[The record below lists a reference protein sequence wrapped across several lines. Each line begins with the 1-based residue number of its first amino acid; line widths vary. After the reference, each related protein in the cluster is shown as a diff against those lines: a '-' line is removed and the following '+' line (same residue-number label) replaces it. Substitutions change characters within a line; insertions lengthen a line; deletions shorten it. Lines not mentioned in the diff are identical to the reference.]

1 MNPCTPHPNKA
12 NQTGLSLIELMVAI
26 TLSMVIMAGLSTL
39 FVANSST
46 SAEIERAN
54 RQIENGRYAM
64 QILSE
69 DLRLAGFLGEFDPT
83 ILPTPTTKPDP
94 CSVTALALNTAL
106 TLHVQGYNNVA
117 SSAPLTSCAGVSDV
131 KTGTDILV
139 IRRASTCIAGA
150 AGCDAVTTGIPYFQA
165 SLCPS
170 ATQLGSTN
178 SSDYYALDW
187 DSTKLTRQ
195 LRTCL
200 TTNLAGLRRYRTHI
214 YFIANNDIGSDKI
227 PTLKRI
233 ELGTDG
239 TGASFSTTPVPLVE
253 GIENLQ
259 IEYGIDTAGNGAP
272 GLYTSDPDSVPTCS
286 GAACVTNWRNVVA
299 VKLNLLAVNTTATPG
314 YIDKK
319 IYSLGSTTADAV
331 PVGPTNDK
339 FKRHVYQTAVLLSNP
354 AGRKQP

>member
-12 NQTGLSLIELMVAI
+12 SQTGLSLIELMVAI
-26 TLSMVIMAGLSTL
+26 TLGLVIMAGLSTL

-83 ILPTPTTKPDP
+83 QLLTPAAKPDP
-94 CSVTALALNTAL
+94 CSVSLANLQAALP
-106 TLHVQGYNNVA
+106 LHIQGYNNGA
-117 SSAPLTSCAGVSDV
+117 SPALSCLSDV

-139 IRRASTCIAGA
+139 IRRASTCFAGA
-150 AGCDAVTTGIPYFQA
+150 ADCEAVSAGMPYFQA
-165 SLCPS
+165 SLCKS
-170 ATQLGSTN
+170 ATQLGSN
-178 SSDYYALDW
+178 SISDYYALDTN
-187 DSTKLTRQ
+187 SANLTRQ
-195 LRTCL
+195 NKDCL

-214 YFIANNDIGSDKI
+214 YFIANNDNGSDRI
-227 PTLKRI
+227 PTLKRV
-233 ELGTDG
+233 ELGASG
-239 TGASFSTTPVPLVE
+239 GVASFSSPPVALVE

-259 IEYGIDTAGNGAP
+259 IEYGIDTASNGAP
-272 GLYTSDPDSVPTCS
+272 GLYTADPDSSPACS

-299 VKLNLLAVNTTATPG
+299 VKLNLLARNTTASPG
-314 YIDKK
+314 YTDTK
-319 IYSLGSTTADAV
+319 IYSLGSTTTAAS
-331 PVGPTNDK
+331 NDG
-339 FKRHVYQTAVLLSNP
+339 FKRHVYQTAVRLNNP

>member
-1 MNPCTPHPNKA
+1 MNPCTSHPNKA

-26 TLSMVIMAGLSTL
+26 TLGLVIMAGLSAL
-39 FVANSST
+39 FIANSST

-83 ILPTPTTKPDP
+83 ALPTPATKPDP
-94 CSVTALALNTAL
+94 CSAVLADLKTALP
-106 TLHVQGYNNVA
+106 LHIQGYNNVA
-117 SSAPLTSCAGVSDV
+117 SATPLASSCPSLTDV

-150 AGCDAVTTGIPYFQA
+150 ADCEAASAGTPYFQA
-165 SLCPS
+165 SLCKS
-170 ATQLGSTN
+170 ATQLGSN
-178 SSDYYALDW
+178 SISDYYALDW
-187 DSTKLTRQ
+187 NSANLTRQ
-195 LRTCL
+195 QKDCL
-200 TTNLAGLRRYRTHI
+200 TTAGLRRYRTHI
-214 YFIANNDIGSDKI
+214 YFIANNDLGSDGI
-227 PTLKRI
+227 PTLKRV
-233 ELGTDG
+233 ELGTSG
-239 TGASFSTTPVPLVE
+239 SAANFSSPPVALVE

-272 GLYTSDPDSVPTCS
+272 GLYTTDPDSALACS

-299 VKLNLLAVNTTATPG
+299 VKLNLLARNTTASPG
-314 YIDKK
+314 YTDTK
-319 IYSLGSTTADAV
+319 IYSLGSTTTAASN
-331 PVGPTNDK
+331 GGFN

>member
-1 MNPCTPHPNKA
+1 MNPCTSHPNKA

-26 TLSMVIMAGLSTL
+26 TLGLVIMAGLSAL
-39 FVANSST
+39 FIANSST

-83 ILPTPTTKPDP
+83 ALPTPATKPDP
-94 CSVTALALNTAL
+94 CSAVLADLKTALP
-106 TLHVQGYNNVA
+106 LHIQGYNNGA
-117 SSAPLTSCAGVSDV
+117 SPALSCLTDV

-150 AGCDAVTTGIPYFQA
+150 ADCEAASAGTPYFQA
-165 SLCPS
+165 SLCKS
-170 ATQLGSTN
+170 ATQLGSN
-178 SSDYYALDW
+178 SISDYYALDW
-187 DSTKLTRQ
+187 NSANLTRQ
-195 LRTCL
+195 QKDCL
-200 TTNLAGLRRYRTHI
+200 TTAGLRRYRTHI
-214 YFIANNDIGSDKI
+214 YFIANNDVGSDGI
-227 PTLKRI
+227 PTLKRV
-233 ELGTDG
+233 ELGTSG
-239 TGASFSTTPVPLVE
+239 SAANFSSPPVALVE

-272 GLYTSDPDSVPTCS
+272 GLYTTDPDSAPACS

-299 VKLNLLAVNTTATPG
+299 VKLNLLARNTTASPG
-314 YIDKK
+314 YTDTKV
-319 IYSLGSTTADAV
+319 YTLGSTTADTV
-331 PVGPTNDK
+331 TVSPNTKN